1 MSGTRPVGL
10 ILSEEQPRSG
20 RRRVLGRVVLGAMA
34 VVVAGAAYI
43 GVRGVGTPWA
53 STGCQAKTGATA
65 FRYTSEQTANAATI
79 VAIAK
84 RRGLPARA
92 ATIAIATALQES
104 KLRNLQYGDRD
115 SLGLFQQRPSQ
126 GWGTKAQLL
135 DPDYATNA
143 FYDALVKIK
152 GYETMEI
159 TKVAQAV
166 QRSAA
171 PEAYADHE
179 QEGRV
184 LADTLSGYTPGG
196 VGCSLAG
203 ATKAGDGTALASL
216 LDRETGLTATVSGKR
231 VTISAHDARAA
242 WAAGSWA
249 VAKADLFQITDVAVA
264 DQKWHR
270 AKSEK
275 AYVWHRSSSAVGA
288 ATVVITLG

>member
-1 MSGTRPVGL
+1 MPGTRRAGL
-10 ILSEEQPRSG
+10 TLSEEQPRSG
-20 RRRVLGRVVLGAMA
+20 RRRVVGRLVLGGMA
-34 VVVAGAAYI
+34 LVVAGAAYV
-43 GVRGVGTPWA
+43 GVRGVNSPFA
-53 STGCQAKTGATA
+53 SVGCQAKTGGTS
-65 FRYTSEQTANAATI
+65 FRYSSEQMANASTI

-104 KLRNLQYGDRD
+104 KLRNLEYGDRD

-152 GYETMEI
+152 GYESMEI

-184 LADTLSGYTPGG
+184 MADTLSGFTPGG
-196 VGCSLAG
+196 VGCSLA
-203 ATKAGDGTALASL
+203 APTKAGDGAALTKL
-216 LDRETGLTATVSGKR
+216 LDSETGLTGTVSGR
-231 VTISAHDARAA
+231 TVTIKAHDARSAF
-242 WAAGSWA
+242 AAGSWA
-249 VAKADLFQITDVAVA
+249 VSKADLFQINNVVVA

-270 AKSEK
+270 AKSDA
-275 AYVWHRSSSAVGA
+275 AYSWHAQPSAVGA
-288 ATVVITLG
+288 ATVVITLN

>member
-1 MSGTRPVGL
+1 MPGPRPEGL

-20 RRRVLGRVVLGAMA
+20 RRRALGRLVLGAVA
-34 VVVAGAAYI
+34 VVVVGAAYA
-43 GVRGVGTPWA
+43 GVRGMGTPWA
-53 STGCQAKTGATA
+53 STGCQARTGGTQ
-65 FRYTSEQTANAATI
+65 FRYTSEQMANAATI

-104 KLRNLQYGDRD
+104 KLRNLEYGDRD

-126 GWGTKAQLL
+126 GWGTQDQLL
-135 DPDYATNA
+135 DPDYSTNA

-152 GYETMEI
+152 GYQSMEI
-159 TKVAQAV
+159 TEVAQAV

-196 VGCSLAG
+196 VGCSLA
-203 ATKAGDGTALASL
+203 APTTTGDAAALQHL

-231 VTISAHDARAA
+231 VTISAHDARSA

-249 VAKADLFQITDVAVA
+249 VAKADIFQITDVAVA
-264 DQKWHR
+264 DQTWHR
-270 AKSEK
+270 DKSDH
-275 AYVWHRSSSAVGA
+275 AYLWHSAASAVGA
-288 ATVVITLG
+288 ATVVVTLK